1 MTGLRLLRPITR
13 AAPARRRLL
22 ALGLSAAVAPAA
34 LAARD
39 CDVCGVEADPTQFE
53 FLQPSSPTPRAFM
66 QIAFEA
72 RAFAEK
78 RGDPGSGAVVVIN
91 NMVAGAAPNRT
102 VSGRDP
108 TAFAEI
114 EAIRDACRRLAAGKL
129 DGATLY
135 ATAKPDRMCELAC
148 YHAGIS
154 RIVYGAGLTDGGA
167 PRNEAC

>member
-53 FLQPSSPTPRAFM
+53 FLQPNSPTPRAFM

-72 RAFAEK
+72 GAFAER
-78 RGDPGSGAVVVIN
+78 RGDPASGAVVVIN

-114 EAIRDACRRLAAGKL
+114 EAIRDACRRLAVGKL
-129 DGATLY
+129 DGAMLY
-135 ATAKPDRMCELAC
+135 ATGKPARMCELAC